1 LLTSAQCRPHWRQER
16 SRSAPTK
23 KCRLAALLTLLIL
36 LALGAPT
43 RADDPIAEWLKQDE
57 AGGQVDEVRPDLNAL
72 TEQQL
77 QEIFKVAHKHADGP
91 QRIEFGGEER
101 TRVLFI
107 WLVAMAAGLGAVIG
121 AVKAAPLVRSQ
132 LRALAMPV
140 QMKDRS

>member
-1 LLTSAQCRPHWRQER
+1 
-16 SRSAPTK
+16 
-23 KCRLAALLTLLIL
+23 LAALLTLLIL

-43 RADDPIAEWLKQDE
+43 RADDPIAEWLKHDE

-77 QEIFKVAHKHADGP
+77 QEIFKIGHKRADSS
-91 QRIEFGGEER
+91 QRIELGGEER

-107 WLVAMAAGLGAVIG
+107 WLVAMAAVLGAVIV

-132 LRALAMPV
+132 TR
-140 QMKDRS
+140 DRQLPS